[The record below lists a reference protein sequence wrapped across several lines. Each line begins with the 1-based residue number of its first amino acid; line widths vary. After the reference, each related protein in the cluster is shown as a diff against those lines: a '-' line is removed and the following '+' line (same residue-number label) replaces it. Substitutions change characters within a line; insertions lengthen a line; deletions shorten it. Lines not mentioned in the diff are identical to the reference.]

1 MADTPSAQLR
11 KENDDLRLLVIR
23 LSRIVLR
30 IIVEQTGLPT
40 LHDSRVP
47 LQLPVE
53 LSPSEIVTALREL
66 ALRSAAL
73 SRANPSGRT
82 TQTLESLSVEFAV
95 AAEDLEAMF
104 TLPAADQDPLARR
117 SNSN

>member
-1 MADTPSAQLR
+1 MADGAQLQ

-30 IIVEQTGLPT
+30 VIVEQAGLPT

-47 LQLPVE
+47 LQLPAE
-53 LSPSEIVTALREL
+53 LSPGEIVTALREL

-73 SRANPSGRT
+73 SRTNSSGRT
-82 TQTLESLSVEFAV
+82 TQTLEILSVEFAV

-104 TLPAADQDPLARR
+104 GLLDVDQSPPARR